1 MDCYG
6 RESEAEDL
14 WRRFDQGQNVLMLAP
29 RRIGKTVLMNH
40 LLSTAS
46 DHGYRALLLNVEG
59 LNDEKEVFRE
69 CCAAIQEELSTGKKV
84 MSALSQRLN
93 QVLLGGSKDADW
105 RSALVQADWQ
115 DFANHLFS
123 HLNDLSD
130 DQKPW
135 LLLVDELPIF
145 VQALQAKSGID
156 AVSRFLYWLR
166 RVRQKHTN
174 VRWLYAGS
182 IGLDAIARR
191 TNVEGALND
200 LHPYTLHPFSET
212 TASQF
217 LHSIGTKRN
226 CKFEDESITTIIQ
239 RLGWLSPRYLAVV
252 ADDAIALSH
261 SSSVTAA
268 IANESMDRLLDL
280 DKRLYWSN
288 WREHIDRNFAE
299 PDRGRLHSV
308 LAAAA
313 QDTSGV
319 TEDTLTGI
327 LGSTSQQELRA
338 LIDVLMNDGYLTR
351 SKEGRFFFRMNLL
364 REWWLR
370 YVVL

>member
-1 MDCYG
+1 MDCFG
-6 RESEAEDL
+6 RQSEADDL
-14 WRRFDQGQNVLMLAP
+14 WRRFDAGQNVLMLAP

-46 DHGYRALLLNVEG
+46 ERGYRALLLNVEG
-59 LNDEKEVFRE
+59 LQDEKEVFRE

-84 MSALSQRLN
+84 MTALSQRLN
-93 QVLLGGSKDADW
+93 QVLQGGNKDADW
-105 RSALVQADWQ
+105 RSALVQTDWQ
-115 DFANHLFS
+115 EFANHLFG
-123 HLNDLSD
+123 HLNERADGD
-130 DQKPW
+130 KPW

-145 VQALQAKSGID
+145 VQALQSKSGID

-166 RVRQKHTN
+166 KIRQKHTN

-200 LHPYTLHPFSET
+200 LHPYTLPPFSPQ
-212 TASQF
+212 TASEF
-217 LHSIGTKRN
+217 LLSIGERRS
-226 CKFEDESITTIIQ
+226 CKFEEDSIAAIIQ

-261 SSSVTAA
+261 GNPITAA
-268 IANESMDRLLDL
+268 VAHVAMDHLLDL

-288 WREHIDRNFAE
+288 WREHVDRNFAE
-299 PDRGRLHSV
+299 PDRGRLHSI
-308 LAAAA
+308 LSFAAK
-313 QDTSGV
+313 DENGV
-319 TEDTLTGI
+319 TEDTLI
-327 LGSTSQQELRA
+327 GSITNITQNELRS
-338 LIDVLMNDGYLTR
+338 LLDILVNDGYLNCSQR
-351 SKEGRFFFRMNLL
+351 RYSFRMNLL
-364 REWWLR
+364 REWWMR

>member
-1 MDCYG
+1 MDCFG
-6 RESEAEDL
+6 RQSEADEL
-14 WRRFDQGQNVLMLAP
+14 WRRFNAGQNVLMLAP

-40 LLSTAS
+40 LLNTAPE
-46 DHGYRALLLNVEG
+46 HGYRALLLNVEG
-59 LNDEKEVFRE
+59 LQDEKEVFRE

-93 QVLLGGSKDADW
+93 QLLVGGNKDADW
-105 RSALVQADWQ
+105 RTALVQADWQ
-115 DFANHLFS
+115 DFANHLFG
-123 HLNDLSD
+123 HLNDMSD

-145 VQALQAKSGID
+145 VQALQAKSGTE

-166 RVRQKHTN
+166 RIRQKHTN

-200 LHPYTLHPFSET
+200 LHPYTLHPFSED
-212 TASQF
+212 TASKF
-217 LHSIGTKRN
+217 LHAIGTRRN
-226 CKFEDESITTIIQ
+226 CKFEEDSITAIIR

-252 ADDAIALSH
+252 ADDAIALSQGKT
-261 SSSVTAA
+261 VTGATA
-268 IANESMDRLLDL
+268 DEAMDRLLDL

-308 LAAAA
+308 LAVSARDAN
-313 QDTSGV
+313 GV
-319 TEDTLTGI
+319 TEDTLTTAVNNI
-327 LGSTSQQELRA
+327 SQQELRV
-338 LIDVLMNDGYLTR
+338 LIDVLMNDGYLNR
-351 SKEGRFFFRMNLL
+351 NEAGRYMFRMNLL
-364 REWWLR
+364 REWWMR